1 MVKYKSGEISRSL
14 HRRTALK
21 MNFQMK
27 KKLFTYIVSILLSVS
42 VLIQTSFPVS
52 ATADE
57 PVSEA
62 GQAQQERLLL
72 PVQTNALSYWP
83 TGPAVA
89 AQSAILMEAD
99 TGTVLYAKN
108 IHEEL
113 YPASTTKMLTC
124 LIAVEQCA
132 MNETVN
138 FTYEAVSAVPGD
150 GSNMGMDAGE
160 YLTLE
165 ECLYGIMV
173 ASANEVANAVGE
185 HVAGSLDGFAEMMNQ
200 RAAELGCENTHFV
213 NANGLHDENHYTS
226 AYDLALIAR
235 AFFQNDVLRRIGNTP
250 SYHFIP
256 SAGQPDDFYK
266 VNKHRLINGEFSYEG
281 IIGGKTGYTDPAGQT
296 LVTGCEQAGMR
307 LICVVMKED
316 APAQFEDTITLLDYG
331 YQNFTK
337 ANIADNDTRHIISNS
352 NFFYTG
358 NDIFGDSSPILSI
371 APGDYVILPN
381 MSGFDDL
388 TSKIDFKAADLQKD
402 EIAEISYYYHDTLVG
417 SGKIVFSS
425 QNTQTYEFG
434 SDDEPVAGRPDNVIF
449 INIKMLII
457 IISSVAAFTIF
468 LLILHSLFWNR
479 RSYRRGSKRKKQIR
493 REGRRERRERRRYSR
508 RRRRR

>member
-1 MVKYKSGEISRSL
+1 MKLQK
-14 HRRTALK
+14 
-21 MNFQMK
+21 K
-27 KKLFTYIVSILLSVS
+27 KKLFRYISSVMLSVS
-42 VLIQTSFPVS
+42 VLMQASFPVL
-52 ATADE
+52 AEPDE
-57 PVSEA
+57 PLNEPQ
-62 GQAQQERLLL
+62 QAAQERLLL
-72 PVQTNALSYWP
+72 PVQTNDLASWP
-83 TGPAVA
+83 TGPAITA
-89 AQSAILMEAD
+89 ESAILMEAD

-138 FTYEAVSAVPGD
+138 FSYEAVSAVPTD

-160 YLTLE
+160 YLSME

-173 ASANEVANAVGE
+173 ASANEVANAVAE

-200 RAAELGCENTHFV
+200 KAAELGCLNTHFV
-213 NANGLHDENHYTS
+213 NANGLHADDHYTS

-235 AFFQNDVLRRIGNTP
+235 AYFQNDVLRRIGNTP
-250 SYHFIP
+250 SYHFLP

-266 VNKHRLINGEFSYEG
+266 TNKHALINGEISYEG

-316 APAQFEDTITLLDYG
+316 SPAQFEDTATLFDYG
-331 YQNFTK
+331 YQNFVK
-337 ANIADNDTRHIISNS
+337 ANIADNDTLHIINNS

-371 APGDYVILPN
+371 APGRYVVLPN
-381 MSGFDDL
+381 MSTFDDL
-388 TSKIDFKAADLQKD
+388 TPKIDYQAADLQKN
-402 EIAEISYYYHDTLVG
+402 EIAEINYYYHDTLVG
-417 SGKIVFSS
+417 SGKIIFSS
-425 QNTQTYEFG
+425 QNTHTYEFD
-434 SDDEPVAGRPDNVIF
+434 SDDEPLTGKPDNVIF
-449 INIKMLII
+449 INIKMLILV
-457 IISSVAAFTIF
+457 ISSIAGVTI
-468 LLILHSLFWNR
+468 LILILHSVFYSRQDYMHGR
-479 RSYRRGSKRKKQIR
+479 RRKKQLR
-493 REGRRERRERRRYSR
+493 RDKRLKRRERRLAR

>member
-1 MVKYKSGEISRSL
+1 
-14 HRRTALK
+14 
-21 MNFQMK
+21 MNFK
-27 KKLFTYIVSILLSVS
+27 KKKSFVIYIITLLLSVS
-42 VLIQTSFPVS
+42 VLIQSSFP
-52 ATADE
+52 ALAAPEEE
-57 PVSEA
+57 PLNEVD
-62 GQAQQERLLL
+62 QAAQERLLL
-72 PVQTNALSYWP
+72 PVQTNDLAAWP
-83 TGPAVA
+83 TGPAVT

-124 LIAVEQCA
+124 LVAVEQCA

-138 FTYEAVSAVPGD
+138 FSYEAVSAVPGD

-160 YLTLE
+160 YLSME

-173 ASANEVANAVGE
+173 ASANEVANAVAE

-200 RAAELGCENTHFV
+200 KAAELGCQNTHFV
-213 NANGLHDENHYTS
+213 NANGLHSDDHYTS

-235 AFFQNDVLRRIGNTP
+235 AYFQNDVLRRIGNTP

-266 VNKHRLINGEFSYEG
+266 TNKHKLITGEYPYEG

-307 LICVVMKED
+307 LICVVMLEN
-316 APAQFEDTITLLDYG
+316 APAQFEDTMTLFDYG
-331 YQNFTK
+331 YQNFVK
-337 ANIADNDTRHIISNS
+337 AGIADNDTLHIISNS
-352 NFFYTG
+352 SFFYTG
-358 NDIFGDSSPILSI
+358 NDIFGNSSPILSI

-381 MSGFDDL
+381 MASFNDL
-388 TSKIDFKAADLQKD
+388 TSKIDYEAADLEKN
-402 EIAEISYYYHDTLVG
+402 EIAEISYYYHDNLIG

-425 QNTQTYEFG
+425 RSTHTYEFN
-434 SDDEPVAGRPDNVIF
+434 SSDEPVTGRPDNVIF
-449 INIKMLII
+449 INIKLLII
-457 IISSVAAFTIF
+457 IISSIAAVTI
-468 LLILHSLFWNR
+468 LILILHSVFYSR
-479 RSYRRGSKRKKQIR
+479 QDYRHGRQRKKQIR
-493 REGRRERRERRRYSR
+493 RDRRLNRRERRLAKRKRKR
-508 RRRRR
+508 RRR